1 MVSAGFF
8 GAGSLTV
15 AAGAAPTSVTV
26 GSVVSWSAGF
36 GGGGVGCGACDA
48 SEGLL
53 GVGVNVDVGAS
64 AWVIL

>member
-1 MVSAGFF
+1 
-8 GAGSLTV
+8 
-15 AAGAAPTSVTV
+15 
-26 GSVVSWSAGF
+26 
-36 GGGGVGCGACDA
+36 VGCGACDA